1 MIAYA
6 GVFVY
11 FARKFREWSIQE
23 DSVGGTE
30 LHYLQYRKGA
40 VFLVFFAVFSSTMSW
55 DVLMS
60 IDTHWYSTM
69 YGWYIFSGMWVT
81 TMIFATLALVWLK
94 NLGYFGNVN
103 DSHVHDMGKWVFAIS
118 MLWSYLWFCQY
129 MLIWYSDIPEEVTYF
144 QTRYEHYMGL
154 MWGIFFTNFALPFYV
169 LIARD
174 AKRNT
179 KYLVR
184 VGVILFVSHFFD
196 LYLAV
201 IPGTNHAHET
211 FTGWFELGLFIGFLG
226 LFVRMFVTALSKANL
241 IPVKHPFLNE
251 SEHHSI

>member
-1 MIAYA
+1 
-6 GVFVY
+6 
-11 FARKFREWSIQE
+11 
-23 DSVGGTE
+23 
-30 LHYLQYRKGA
+30 
-40 VFLVFFAVFSSTMSW
+40 
-55 DVLMS
+55 
-60 IDTHWYSTM
+60 
-69 YGWYIFSGMWVT
+69 
-81 TMIFATLALVWLK
+81 
-94 NLGYFGNVN
+94 
-103 DSHVHDMGKWVFAIS
+103 
-118 MLWSYLWFCQY
+118 
-129 MLIWYSDIPEEVTYF
+129 
-144 QTRYEHYMGL
+144 
-154 MWGIFFTNFALPFYV
+154 